1 MNYTPTQAECRQ
13 AAVEISQITRPTPQ
27 YDNAEASLNVKQ
39 IVRYGIRADLTTAM
53 TGGQIRGQTINYLNF
68 IDPTA
73 ANFPTASI
81 GDTVDTL
88 LIDSSV
94 SASAPYDAGKW
105 IYGVN
110 GWRKFLTG
118 GNSLTASLSTA
129 AETAN
134 YIWNTN
140 SATSGT
146 VRQLSVRQQLTGT
159 GTEDG
164 EAIRSY
170 NLITGT
176 ITGSSVHGTHS
187 TLQLG
192 SETVASTG
200 ACTGSAAGVRATIGI
215 GLTNTAANLG
225 TIAALR
231 VDSYFQSTAATAAS
245 SYIYACDVSTY
256 GVDAILRLGTVVSKT
271 TSKTTMTAAYAYVSG
286 GMTVGAAT
294 AALKVVTPDGAFY
307 IPLLAASALT

>member
-1 MNYTPTQAECRQ
+1 MSYTPTNAECRL
-13 AAVEISQITRPTPQ
+13 AVVRDLKFEDATAQ
-27 YDNAEASLNVKQ
+27 YTNADGANNVNCG
-39 IVRYGIRADLTTAM
+39 YGYTIAADLTTAL
-53 TGGQIRGQTINYLNF
+53 TGGAIKGKCLNYVSF
-68 IDPTA
+68 IDPLS
-73 ANFPTASI
+73 ANFTANI
-81 GDTVDTL
+81 GDTCDVL
-88 LIDSSV
+88 SVDSSI
-94 SASAPYDAGKW
+94 STSAPYDASKW
-105 IYGVN
+105 IYGID

-118 GNSLTASLSTA
+118 GNSLTANLATA

-134 YIWNTN
+134 FMWSTN
-140 SATSGT
+140 SATTGT
-146 VRQLSVRQQLTGT
+146 IRQLSVRQQLTGT
-159 GTEDG
+159 GTQDG

-176 ITGSSVHGTHS
+176 IAGSSVHGTHS

-231 VDSYFQSTAATAAS
+231 ADTYFQSTAATAAS

-256 GVDAILRLGTVVSKT
+256 GVDAILRLGTVVSRT
-271 TSKTTMTAAYAYVSG
+271 TSKSTMTAAYAYVSG
-286 GMTVGAAT
+286 GMTIGAAT
-294 AALKVVTPDGAFY
+294 AALKVVTPDGSFY
-307 IPLLAASALT
+307 IPLLPAANLT